1 MKLSVPT
8 NWDVE
13 LLEALRD
20 YPVENIYGAVD
31 RSILGGGRPTC
42 ALSAVSKKQV
52 ERYIERTH
60 SLGMKFTYLLNT
72 SCLNNMEYDRNS
84 YKKIIKYLKWINDLG
99 VDYVTVT
106 IPYLIEIIKNNF
118 PALKVKI
125 STIAHVDSVQK
136 AKFFEAL
143 HADQITTDFMINRD
157 FNLLK
162 EIKEAVRC
170 NIELILNDVCLYRCP
185 FRYYH
190 YNVVG
195 HASQT
200 LNPLKGFYLDYS
212 LIKCSVIRFSSLK
225 EIFKS
230 RWIRPEDLNKYEAM
244 GIDTFKISGRTR
256 STEWILNVVKAYVS
270 RKYDGNL
277 IDLLDCTESPN
288 YKAEYRFN
296 MKKYKNLLN
305 YISISPFK
313 SYKNFHDWYFT
324 SRKISDYIYI
334 ANDKLNGFIDFF
346 KNNDCLSSCEKCN
359 YCEKWAKDSITVN
372 QDEMN
377 KYVNILSELSNI
389 IISNNSRTEKKNKL

>member
-1 MKLSVPT
+1 MRFSVPT
-8 NWDVE
+8 NWDIE

-20 YPVENIYGAVD
+20 YPVENIYGAID
-31 RSILGGGRPTC
+31 RSIMGGGRPTC
-42 ALSAVSKKQV
+42 ALSAASKKQV
-52 ERYIERTH
+52 ERYIKKTH
-60 SLGMKFTYLLNT
+60 SLGFKFTYLLNAP
-72 SCLNNMEYDRNS
+72 CLNNIEYDRNS
-84 YKKIIKYLKWINDLG
+84 YLKMIKYLEWINDIG
-99 VDYVTVT
+99 ADYVTVT
-106 IPYLIEIIKNNF
+106 IPYLVEIIKNNF
-118 PALKVKI
+118 PSLKIKI

-136 AKFFEAL
+136 AKFFESL
-143 HADQITTDFMINRD
+143 HADQIATDFMVNRD
-157 FNLLK
+157 FYLLK

-200 LNPLKGFYLDYS
+200 FNSLKGFYLDYS
-212 LIKCSVIRFSSLK
+212 LIKCSIARYSSLE

-230 RWIRPEDLNKYEAM
+230 RWIRPEDLNKYEAI

-256 STEWILNVVKAYVS
+256 STKWILNVVKAYAS
-270 RKYDGNL
+270 RKYEGNL
-277 IDLLDCTESPN
+277 IDLLDCMESRD
-288 YKAEYRFN
+288 YKAGCRFN
-296 MKKYKNLLN
+296 IKKYKNLVD

-346 KNNDCLSSCEKCN
+346 INKNCLSSCEKCS
-359 YCEKWAKDSITVN
+359 YCESWAKNNITIN
-372 QDEMN
+372 QDEMD
-377 KYVNILSELSNI
+377 KYVYTLSKLSNI
-389 IISNNSRTEKKNKL
+389 IISNNRKIQKKVKL